1 EALQAL
7 RGRAEDF
14 DTLLLRGGALRG
26 LGEDRKAAADL
37 ERAVQLKPADYDARY
52 NLGFVLFRLGDAAAA
67 KEQLERATEL
77 RPDSTEARYRL
88 ALALRSLHETE
99 RASEEL
105 RRFDQKTKEGL
116 QQTIASTALAAGND
130 LLQKGDPRGAA
141 ERYGEA
147 LRLDPDNALA
157 HYDLA
162 LAQAA
167 LGEQNAAR
175 QSLQKAL
182 ERDPKL
188 APARNQLGLLFLRQG
203 RLDDAKREFEAALAA
218 DPRCAECQSNLG
230 VLYGQ
235 SGDTQRAE
243 EFFRGA
249 LQVNPRYGDAHLNLG
264 LIMAG
269 KGQLGDAEKELLLAP
284 PSVRALT
291 GLGMVQ
297 TRLGKA
303 DAIDTFRRVVALEP
317 SSAEARLNL
326 GIALADAG
334 KPEAA
339 LPEFTEAARLAP
351 GAPAAHYNRGRVLK
365 DLGRL
370 QEAATELDAAGS
382 LPDAVFQ
389 LALVEQQLEHRDRA
403 VSLLRSVTKAE
414 PRNVRAWFVL
424 GQNLQQAGQDA
435 EAVAAWKE
443 ALRISPDDTEALY
456 ALFRAL
462 SRSNPAES
470 KVFEARFTALK
481 KQTQA

>member
-1 EALQAL
+1 TDPKNPDLGIGLAAALFDSGEIDASQKTLEDLAASHPTTAKAQFSLGGLYARRGLFAEAAAAYQACLQLDPSNDEARLAMVKALLAADHPGDALEAL

-105 RRFDQKTKEGL
+105 RRFDQKKKEGL

-264 LIMAG
+264 LILAG

-297 TRLGKA
+297 TRLG
-303 DAIDTFRRVVALEP
+303 
-317 SSAEARLNL
+317 
-326 GIALADAG
+326 
-334 KPEAA
+334 
-339 LPEFTEAARLAP
+339 
-351 GAPAAHYNRGRVLK
+351 
-365 DLGRL
+365 
-370 QEAATELDAAGS
+370 
-382 LPDAVFQ
+382 
-389 LALVEQQLEHRDRA
+389 
-403 VSLLRSVTKAE
+403 
-414 PRNVRAWFVL
+414 
-424 GQNLQQAGQDA
+424 
-435 EAVAAWKE
+435 
-443 ALRISPDDTEALY
+443 
-456 ALFRAL
+456 
-462 SRSNPAES
+462 
-470 KVFEARFTALK
+470 
-481 KQTQA
+481 